1 MDKQINVKNAIDN
14 LLLIIK
20 KYQLEDI
27 RPQVETLKYLREI
40 LNNDEIQGT
49 REKLNLYKS
58 LFPPHGGLS
67 DLYYWHNDFQ
77 IRKKVNDD
85 ISILEKI
92 IKIRDRIK
100 INLAVFTLTTGTYLP
115 IV

>member
-1 MDKQINVKNAIDN
+1 MDKQVNVKNAIDN

-40 LNNDEIQGT
+40 LNNDEIQST
-49 REKLNLYKS
+49 REKWNLHKS

-67 DLYYWHNDFQ
+67 ELHYWHDDFQ
-77 IRKKVNDD
+77 KRKNVNED
-85 ISILEKI
+85 ISALTEIIAEYLLEGLK
-92 IKIRDRIK
+92 
-100 INLAVFTLTTGTYLP
+100 
-115 IV
+115 

>member
-20 KYQLEDI
+20 KYQLGDI

-40 LNNDEIQGT
+40 LNNDEIQST
-49 REKLNLYKS
+49 REKLSLHQS
-58 LFPPHGGLS
+58 LFQPHGGLS

-85 ISILEKI
+85 ISIVEKI
-92 IKIRDRIK
+92 IAD
-100 INLAVFTLTTGTYLP
+100 YLLER
-115 IV
+115 

>member
-1 MDKQINVKNAIDN
+1 MDNYSLRRRNILKNVKNAIDN

-20 KYQLEDI
+20 KYQLGDI

-40 LNNDEIQGT
+40 LNNDEIQST

-85 ISILEKI
+85 ISILEEI
-92 IKIRDRIK
+92 IAD
-100 INLAVFTLTTGTYLP
+100 YLLER
-115 IV
+115 

>member
-1 MDKQINVKNAIDN
+1 MNKQIDVKNAIDN

-49 REKLNLYKS
+49 REKWNLYKS
-58 LFPPHGGLS
+58 LFSPHGGLS

-77 IRKKVNDD
+77 IRKKVNND

-92 IKIRDRIK
+92 IAD
-100 INLAVFTLTTGTYLP
+100 YLLER
-115 IV
+115 

>member
-1 MDKQINVKNAIDN
+1 MNKQIDVKNAIDN

-27 RPQVETLKYLREI
+27 RPQVKTLKYLREI

-67 DLYYWHNDFQ
+67 ELYYWHNDFQ

-85 ISILEKI
+85 LSILKKI
-92 IKIRDRIK
+92 IAD
-100 INLAVFTLTTGTYLP
+100 YLLER
-115 IV
+115 

>member
-1 MDKQINVKNAIDN
+1 MNKQIDVKNAIDN

-20 KYQLEDI
+20 KYQLEGI

-40 LNNDEIQGT
+40 LNNDEIQST

-77 IRKKVNDD
+77 IRKKVNED
-85 ISILEKI
+85 ISILEEI
-92 IKIRDRIK
+92 IAD
-100 INLAVFTLTTGTYLP
+100 YLLER
-115 IV
+115 

>member
-40 LNNDEIQGT
+40 LNNDEIQST
-49 REKLNLYKS
+49 REKLNLHKS

-67 DLYYWHNDFQ
+67 EHHYWHDDFQ
-77 IRKKVNDD
+77 KRKNVNED
-85 ISILEKI
+85 ISALTEIIAEYLLEGLK
-92 IKIRDRIK
+92 
-100 INLAVFTLTTGTYLP
+100 
-115 IV
+115 

>member
-40 LNNDEIQGT
+40 LNNDEIQST
-49 REKLNLYKS
+49 REKLNLHKS
-58 LFPPHGGLS
+58 LFPLHGGLS
-67 DLYYWHNDFQ
+67 ELYYWHNDFQ
-77 IRKKVNDD
+77 IRKKVNHD
-85 ISILEKI
+85 ISILKKI
-92 IKIRDRIK
+92 IAD
-100 INLAVFTLTTGTYLP
+100 YLLER
-115 IV
+115 

>member
-20 KYQLEDI
+20 KYQLGDI
-27 RPQVETLKYLREI
+27 RPQVKTLKYLREI
-40 LNNDEIQGT
+40 LNNDEIQST
-49 REKLNLYKS
+49 REKWNLYKS
-58 LFPPHGGLS
+58 LFPLHGGLS
-67 DLYYWHNDFQ
+67 ELYYWHNDFQ

-92 IKIRDRIK
+92 IAD
-100 INLAVFTLTTGTYLP
+100 YLLER
-115 IV
+115 

>member
-40 LNNDEIQGT
+40 LNNDEIQST
-49 REKLNLYKS
+49 REKWNLHKS

-67 DLYYWHNDFQ
+67 ELYYWHNDFQ
-77 IRKKVNDD
+77 IRKKVNED
-85 ISILEKI
+85 ISILKKI
-92 IKIRDRIK
+92 IAD
-100 INLAVFTLTTGTYLP
+100 YLLER
-115 IV
+115 

>member
-40 LNNDEIQGT
+40 LNNEEIQST
-49 REKLNLYKS
+49 REKWNLYKS

-77 IRKKVNDD
+77 IRKKVNGD

-92 IKIRDRIK
+92 IAD
-100 INLAVFTLTTGTYLP
+100 YLLER
-115 IV
+115 

>member
-40 LNNDEIQGT
+40 LNNDEIQST
-49 REKLNLYKS
+49 REKWNLHKS

-67 DLYYWHNDFQ
+67 ELHCWHDDFQ
-77 IRKKVNDD
+77 KRKNVNED
-85 ISILEKI
+85 ISALTEIIAEYLLEGLK
-92 IKIRDRIK
+92 
-100 INLAVFTLTTGTYLP
+100 
-115 IV
+115 

>member
-27 RPQVETLKYLREI
+27 RPQVETLKYLREF
-40 LNNDEIQGT
+40 LNNDEIQST
-49 REKLNLYKS
+49 REKWNLHKS

-67 DLYYWHNDFQ
+67 ELHYWHDDFQ
-77 IRKKVNDD
+77 KRKNVNED
-85 ISILEKI
+85 ISALTEIIAEYLLEGLK
-92 IKIRDRIK
+92 
-100 INLAVFTLTTGTYLP
+100 
-115 IV
+115 

>member
-40 LNNDEIQGT
+40 LNNDEIQST
-49 REKLNLYKS
+49 REKLNLHKS
-58 LFPPHGGLS
+58 LFPLHGACRS
-67 DLYYWHNDFQ
+67 
-77 IRKKVNDD
+77 
-85 ISILEKI
+85 S
-92 IKIRDRIK
+92 
-100 INLAVFTLTTGTYLP
+100 TTGMMTFRKEKT
-115 IV
+115 